1 MTQVSKDAKRPV
13 EGSVVPGYPPEGS
26 CRRVDRRRFIAVAGI
41 GCVGLLGASVAPAGC
56 DSSRIFRRRLPATD
70 SRTTSTADWG
80 TAGYVVH
87 TEHLFARFSQFLE
100 FFEEDLLVL
109 MDGVF
114 AGQMTVD
121 DLSEPEGIAGAEELL
136 WQTLLDAYREEDD
149 ADPGIVDIR
158 LEITRLQKQDG
169 PDGMA
174 ASRSM
179 RRMRARG
186 PRAIRRRPG
195 KASA

>member
-1 MTQVSKDAKRPV
+1 MSKNAKIPV
-13 EGSVVPGYPPEGS
+13 KASVVPGYPPEGS
-26 CRRVDRRRFIAVAGI
+26 GRRVGRRTFIAVAGI
-41 GCVGLLGASVAPAGC
+41 GCAGLLGASVAPAGC
-56 DSSRIFRRRLPATD
+56 DSSRIFKGRLPSTD
-70 SRTTSTADWG
+70 SRSASTADWG

-100 FFEEDLLVL
+100 HFEEDLLIL

-114 AGQMTVD
+114 AGQLTVD
-121 DLSEPEGIAGAEELL
+121 DLSEPEGIAGAEELV
-136 WQTLLDAYREEDD
+136 WQTLLDAYLEEDD

-158 LEITRLQKQDG
+158 LEIARLQKQDG

-179 RRMRARG
+179 RRMSARG
-186 PRAIRRRPG
+186 ARAIRRRPG